1 MAVETECV
9 CVNNEGMNVVYSG
22 QWICHTTQETRC
34 SSDHCSWSDIIQ
46 QLSNSHIRRT
56 ICVVLVEMAAD
67 KLNSLLSIYR

>member
-1 MAVETECV
+1 MG
-9 CVNNEGMNVVYSG
+9 N
-22 QWICHTTQETRC
+22 QLTQ
-34 SSDHCSWSDIIQ
+34 DHLEKYIIQ